1 VPPRAWRLRIED
13 MVDAAKTILD
23 FTNGLEF
30 AAFSGDRRTV
40 DATVRNFEVMGEA
53 ARNVPEDVRQRYGGV
68 PWSDVSEMRN
78 VLIHEYIGVDLA
90 IVWETIKSDLP
101 PLVAE
106 LERILRE
113 TER

>member
-1 VPPRAWRLRIED
+1 ML
-13 MVDAAKTILD
+13 DAAKTILD

>member
-1 VPPRAWRLRIED
+1 ML
-13 MVDAAKTILD
+13 DAAKTILA
-23 FTNGLEF
+23 FTHDLDF

-53 ARNVPEDVRQRYGGV
+53 ARGIPEEIRQRYGNV
-68 PWSDVSEMRN
+68 PWSDVSDMRN

-101 PLVAE
+101 PLVVE

>member
-13 MVDAAKTILD
+13 MLDAAKTILD

>member
-1 VPPRAWRLRIED
+1 ML
-13 MVDAAKTILD
+13 DAAKTILD

-78 VLIHEYIGVDLA
+78 VLIHEDIGVDLA